1 VDRHPV
7 HGGHVDA
14 VDEPVERRHEPTARA
29 GHLDRR
35 DVRRERHDAG
45 VRPRDV
51 EPLAERAPRL
61 GGEAER
67 DPVVAGVR
75 VAGPTGRARPVAE
88 AERDGDAVALADLL
102 DLVADRDDDA
112 GGFVPEDVPLRE
124 RPGLPERVV
133 PPGVPVAPTDAA
145 RRGLDHAPPRV
156 RLGSSTGL
164 PSSGSP

>member
-1 VDRHPV
+1 
-7 HGGHVDA
+7 
-14 VDEPVERRHEPTARA
+14 
-29 GHLDRR
+29 
-35 DVRRERHDAG
+35 
-45 VRPRDV
+45 V

-145 RRGLDHAPPRV
+145 RRGLDHAPLASASARRPACPPAAPRD
-156 RLGSSTGL
+156 RRTRPHASRHADRWRAA
-164 PSSGSP
+164 